1 MATKYYLAGADAFMN
16 TDKEFWEAID
26 KLAASGDI
34 VIDRPKGSR
43 HPRYAD
49 IVYELDYGYVC
60 GTESMDGA
68 GVDVWRGSLA
78 DASVSA
84 IIVTVDL
91 AKRDSEIKLL
101 IGCTEDEMES
111 VYKFHNRTE
120 LMKGLLIKR

>member
-1 MATKYYLAGADAFMN
+1 MN